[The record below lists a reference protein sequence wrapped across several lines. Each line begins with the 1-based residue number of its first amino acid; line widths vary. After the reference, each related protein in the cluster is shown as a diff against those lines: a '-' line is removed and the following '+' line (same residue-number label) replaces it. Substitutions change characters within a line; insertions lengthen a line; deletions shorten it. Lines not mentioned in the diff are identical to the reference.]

1 MIRFYTLTILAALP
15 FWTSTH
21 NSTGERGNPAASQD
35 PVLLS
40 AILAA
45 EDARGNTPAEL
56 APIFRGLA
64 HGDPRVRR
72 IAVRAL
78 GRMERPE
85 LVPQILPL
93 LSDDAPP
100 VRAEAANA
108 LGQAVFNGDAALVSR

>member
-1 MIRFYTLTILAALP
+1 MIRSCTLTILVTLP

-21 NSTGERGNPAASQD
+21 NATGDRGDPAVSQD

-45 EDARGNTPAEL
+45 EDARANTPVEL
-56 APIFRGLA
+56 APIFRGLTN
-64 HGDPRVRR
+64 GDPRVRR

-100 VRAEAANA
+100 VRAEEIGRAH
-108 LGQAVFNGDAALVSR
+108 V